1 MENQDILNIEAVS
14 IIHFVRRSI
23 SLFTLIILAS
33 RSVRSFVKRE
43 KNVIDTIIDLVLFCL
58 LVMKI

>member
-23 SLFTLIILAS
+23 SLFTLIILAT

-43 KNVIDTIIDLVLFCL
+43 KNVIDTIVDRNYGGRR
-58 LVMKI
+58 KNN